1 MLRPNPS
8 LPPPFFRSR
17 ERPSL
22 LKPYANMPFK
32 PTHPEKTTR
41 AHLRNVGTGLS
52 LAALL
57 VLVRFKVLGLSLRS
71 TVLSSFL
78 PKAALTGYYDVLYAI
93 GLTLFFGALLLLLPN
108 RGRAV
113 NRVFAGVAV
122 LSLLAALAN
131 VKMVKMLGA
140 PFNYQWFYYA
150 DFLNSTDTLYSS
162 LASISTG
169 DVLGGLAVGAAVAG
183 ALLLLR
189 AAVSALL
196 YGLHRR
202 TKPYA
207 VAALLTVVA
216 GLYLPAANYYIRKH
230 QYNHNRLANPV
241 YAFVTSL
248 TGTLVSGSNLYTR
261 SVPPHRNEFASAPS
275 GNGESSIK
283 LTAAPDAGIRNV
295 VFFVLESVAAE
306 YVGNPKYTPELC
318 KHLPAAATFSN
329 VYTHCPSTH
338 ISMAAML
345 TSSYP
350 WISYK
355 CITKEYPSIVL
366 PSLSGE
372 LKQQGFRTAFMHAS
386 DNRFQR
392 MDEFLGYRGFDAIED
407 LRTLS
412 CAADAQQYTE
422 DYEPYL
428 NGVDDACLVRSFTRW
443 VDKGDTAKP
452 FFAMLWTMQTH
463 FPYFL
468 DGPEQEM
475 GVKDRRQN
483 RYLNSLR
490 HSDMVLGQLLEELK
504 RKGLYESTLV
514 VVVADHGEAF
524 NDHNQYGH
532 GSAIYEEN
540 VHVPLVLINP
550 RLFNGRQ
557 YATLGGHVD
566 VAPTVMELLGLPSP
580 AEWEGNSLFAANR
593 RERTYFFAPWT
604 DFKFGYRQGPY
615 KVIYNGTLDTIEVFN
630 LDADPD
636 EQHNIAGEMPAL
648 VDESYDRLAA
658 WVQYQNGRF
667 AANLQKSG
675 LK

>member
-1 MLRPNPS
+1 MPVKPS
-8 LPPPFFRSR
+8 PSDKTSR
-17 ERPSL
+17 AYLQCVATGISL
-22 LKPYANMPFK
+22 TIF
-32 PTHPEKTTR
+32 
-41 AHLRNVGTGLS
+41 
-52 LAALL
+52 L
-57 VLVRFKVLGLSLRS
+57 VLVRFQVLGLSVTS
-71 TVLSSFL
+71 TLFSSFL
-78 PKAALTGYYDVLYAI
+78 PKAALTGYYDVLYAM
-93 GLTLFFGALLLLLPN
+93 GLTACFAALLLVLPGK
-108 RGRAV
+108 RRTV
-113 NRVFAGVAV
+113 NRVYLATAA

-131 VKMVKMLGA
+131 VKVVKMLGA

-162 LASISTG
+162 LSSFSG
-169 DVLGGLAVGAAVAG
+169 WDVLEASAVGAAAVG
-183 ALLLLR
+183 ALLLL
-189 AAVSALL
+189 AAALSPGL
-196 YGLHRR
+196 YWFGRR

-207 VAALLTVVA
+207 PAALLAVGL
-216 GLYLPAANYYIRKH
+216 GLYLPAANHYIHKH
-230 QYNHNRLANPV
+230 QYNPNRLTNPV
-241 YAFVTSL
+241 TAFVGSL
-248 TGTLVSGSNLYTR
+248 TSTLVSAPNLYTR
-261 SVPPHRNEFASAPS
+261 SVPAHRNEFLAATP
-275 GNGESSIK
+275 GGEVLPGK
-283 LTAAPDAGIRNV
+283 LVTTPKAGIRNV

-318 KHLPAAATFSN
+318 KHLPQAAVFSN

-428 NGVDDACLVRSFTRW
+428 NGVDDACLVRSFDRW
-443 VDKGDTAKP
+443 LGKGDTTKP

-468 DGPEQEM
+468 DKAEQDM
-475 GVKDRRQN
+475 GVKDKRQN

-490 HSDMVLGQLLEELK
+490 HSDMVLGNLLAELK

-550 RLFNGRQ
+550 LLFNGQ
-557 YATLGGHVD
+557 THATLGGHVD

-615 KVIYNGTLDTIEVFN
+615 KVIYNATLDAIEVFN
-630 LDADPD
+630 VTVDPD
-636 EQHNIAGEMPAL
+636 ERHNLAGEMPEL

-667 AANLQKSG
+667 QANLQKSG
-675 LK
+675 LQ